1 VLNFESILCQ
11 AKSQTEE
18 KLLDSIFNQNLADD
32 VAILKLRDSTKYLK
46 NQQQMMM
53 QELDLLNE
61 KYFVC
66 KRCAITEFCNEKISF
81 HVQVCAARRI
91 SIIIPKVAPHP
102 SSVVAVSTIST
113 FLILIFRL

>member
-1 VLNFESILCQ
+1 MLNFESTLCQ

-46 NQQQMMM
+46 NQQQMIMK
-53 QELDLLNE
+53 ELDSLNE

-66 KRCAITEFCNEKISF
+66 KRCAITEFCNEKYHSMSRYVLPEESVSSF
-81 HVQVCAARRI
+81 QRSHHIQALL
-91 SIIIPKVAPHP
+91 SQ
-102 SSVVAVSTIST
+102 
-113 FLILIFRL
+113 